1 MESLGRLV
9 MILVLDTNALW
20 NQELMREIA
29 AAQAADRSSIDPI
42 LPALAYAERRR
53 QVSADEDKLAAFDAI
68 LERVQPTIEPFT
80 RSEGD
85 RVAQQSPTRDEWEEH
100 ARDVLIAAHIHGERI
115 GISDDQGPAWRTKR
129 TLTPEQ
135 GAQLLRT
142 IPP

>member
-1 MESLGRLV
+1 MESLGRLG

-20 NQELMREIA
+20 DQGLVREIA
-29 AAQAADRSSIDPI
+29 AAQATNRSFIEPI

-53 QVSADEDKLAAFDAI
+53 QVSTDEDKLAAFDVI
-68 LERVQPTIEPFT
+68 LQGMQPTIEPFT

-85 RVAQQSPTRDEWEEH
+85 RVAQQAPSPDEWAEH
-100 ARDVLIAAHIHGERI
+100 ARDILLAAHVHGERI
-115 GISDDQGPAWRTKR
+115 GISNDQGPAWRTKR

-142 IPP
+142 IAP